1 MDISMFA
8 VILFFISFFGLL
20 LSNNIIKSVI
30 SVLIMQTAIVLF
42 WLTLNVSDATPEA
55 PIIYDPALLDNLQTI
70 ADPVPQAATITAI
83 IIGFAVSAIVI
94 TMFNAMCRQY
104 GTADWETMERLATGV
119 SNDGKEGIE

>member
-20 LSNNIIKSVI
+20 LSKNIIKSII
-30 SVLIMQTAIVLF
+30 SVLIMQTATVLF
-42 WLTLNVSDATPEA
+42 WLTLNVPGTTPEA
-55 PIIYDPALLDNLQTI
+55 PIIYNPSLLDDIQSI
-70 ADPVPQAATITAI
+70 ADPVPQSATITAI

-104 GTADWETMERLATGV
+104 GTADWETMERLATGEE
-119 SNDGKEGIE
+119 KAKIHL